1 MIQKTMEYMKQHLI
15 RSLFFPL
22 ALWLACCVSAS
33 AQAGLNV
40 DKVFQLYGKA
50 KGCKMVVMSNT
61 TLRGYKLRIYKSLV
75 YRKLH
80 GSVMPYLEAD
90 KRNARKV
97 REVIEE
103 GRLVSGYYMMAPLR
117 GGVNR
122 YVLFSNVGGGKGT
135 VIYIEGTLS
144 PDDIMKLCYSR
155 F

>member
-33 AQAGLNV
+33 AQTGLNV

-61 TLRGYKLRIYKSLV
+61 TLRGYKLRVYKSLV

-122 YVLFSNVGGGKGT
+122 YVL
-135 VIYIEGTLS
+135 YIEGTLS

>member
-1 MIQKTMEYMKQHLI
+1 MEYMKQHLI
-15 RSLFFPL
+15 RSLLFPL

-33 AQAGLNV
+33 AQTGLNV

-61 TLRGYKLRIYKSLV
+61 T
-75 YRKLH
+75 
-80 GSVMPYLEAD
+80 
-90 KRNARKV
+90 
-97 REVIEE
+97 
-103 GRLVSGYYMMAPLR
+103 
-117 GGVNR
+117 
-122 YVLFSNVGGGKGT
+122 